1 MPRRLLAI
9 VCALLF
15 LGFTKAGHAQ
25 DITTRDLMR
34 LLAAHRGKVVVLN
47 FWATWCGPCMKEM
60 PELARLRAAY
70 PGGRLEII
78 GISLDYDPDA
88 LEAYLSRTPLPYPSL
103 RDQGDV
109 AETFGVT
116 QIPHTFILN
125 PSGRIHASIVG
136 ETDAVT
142 LRRHIDPL
150 LAP

>member
-1 MPRRLLAI
+1 MPRLLPI
-9 VCALLF
+9 LCAFLV
-15 LGFTKAGHAQ
+15 LGFTGTAIAQ
-25 DITTRDLMR
+25 DINTHDLMR
-34 LLAAHRGKVVVLN
+34 LLATHRGKVVVIN
-47 FWATWCGPCMKEM
+47 FWATWCGPCLKEM
-60 PELARLRAAY
+60 PELARLRATY

-88 LEAYLSRTPLPYPSL
+88 LKAYTARTPLPYPSF

-125 PSGRIHASIVG
+125 PSGRIHTSIVG

>member
-1 MPRRLLAI
+1 MRRHALAI
-9 VCALLF
+9 ACALLL
-15 LGFTKAGHAQ
+15 LGITAAAVAQ

-34 LLAAHRGKVVVLN
+34 LLATHRGKVVVIN
-47 FWATWCGPCMKEM
+47 FWATWCGPCLQEI
-60 PELARLRAAY
+60 PELARLRTVY

-78 GISLDYDPDA
+78 GISLDYDPEA
-88 LEAYLSRTPLPYPSL
+88 LAAYISQAPLPYPSF

-116 QIPHTFILN
+116 QIPHTLIMG
-125 PSGRIHASIVG
+125 PAGRIHASIVG
-136 ETDAVT
+136 ATNTTT